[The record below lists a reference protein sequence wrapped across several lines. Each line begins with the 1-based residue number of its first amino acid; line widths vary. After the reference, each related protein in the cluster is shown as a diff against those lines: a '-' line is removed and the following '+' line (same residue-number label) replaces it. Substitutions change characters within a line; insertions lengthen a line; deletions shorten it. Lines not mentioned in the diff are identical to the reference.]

1 MQVRSPLKV
10 GGDSEEVG
18 ELGETVD
25 EVERELDE
33 VEGLRPGKQEG
44 VEEATEEEEGGQVER
59 PGFLGVYTVYQSL
72 QSLTL
77 LFILSL
83 WV

>member
-18 ELGETVD
+18 ELGETVR

-33 VEGLRPGKQEG
+33 VEGLWPGKQEG
-44 VEEATEEEEGGQVER
+44 VVEATEEEERGQVER

-72 QSLTL
+72 QSLALVFL
-77 LFILSL
+77 LSI